1 MNCPSH
7 FGELTPHTLFFGI
20 LLPIFRNLNIS
31 SDDEWGA
38 KQDGTNKEI
47 ISGLNCKVWV
57 QFENYDDFNSAM
69 QALCGRSLEK
79 VRFSYSVTS
88 YLSILNFL
96 LVHITHINDIVSIPS
111 RFFFLKSISSRFS
124 FLVSFYIGFL
134 FQLCSSVL
142 ALPTG
147 NYHALTLHSTHPSDL
162 HMPF

>member
-79 VRFSYSVTS
+79 EGSRLKVDYEVTWDHEGFFRNAQYEPVRSNLEERNSSAHGRKKHYTS
-88 YLSILNFL
+88 RIESD
-96 LVHITHINDIVSIPS
+96 HRK
-111 RFFFLKSISSRFS
+111 RFR
-124 FLVSFYIGFL
+124 
-134 FQLCSSVL
+134 
-142 ALPTG
+142 
-147 NYHALTLHSTHPSDL
+147 D
-162 HMPF
+162 